1 MSETIDK
8 GWLKLH
14 RKMLDS
20 IVFQDSKLFHVWC
33 YCLIKAN
40 HTDRPKMFNGQKVLV
55 KRGQFIWGR
64 NKASEELHMPSST
77 AERKLKLLEDMG
89 KVSRKVNR
97 RFTLLTVCKY
107 NTYQSKD
114 VQDEQLMNNPRT
126 SDEQVMNTNKN
137 VKNDNNEKKELGE
150 SDKKRFVIP
159 NQLYTIQECISAAEY
174 EGYKKEEG
182 EKFFHYY
189 NAQGWKRGGSGLVIT
204 DLVSAFRSWII
215 KGEQNKQPIAKE
227 TWEERH
233 LKKLNS

>member
-1 MSETIDK
+1 
-8 GWLKLH
+8 
-14 RKMLDS
+14 
-20 IVFQDSKLFHVWC
+20 
-33 YCLIKAN
+33 
-40 HTDRPKMFNGQKVLV
+40 
-55 KRGQFIWGR
+55 
-64 NKASEELHMPSST
+64 
-77 AERKLKLLEDMG
+77 
-89 KVSRKVNR
+89 VNR

>member
-1 MSETIDK
+1 
-8 GWLKLH
+8 
-14 RKMLDS
+14 MLDS
-20 IVFQDSKLFHVWC
+20 IVFQDAKLFHVWC
-33 YCLIKAN
+33 YCLLKAN
-40 HTDRPKMFNGQKVLV
+40 HKDKETIFNGQKVFV

-64 NKASEELHMPSST
+64 HKAAEHLNMPGST
-77 AERKLKLLEDMG
+77 AERKLKVLEELN
-89 KVSRKVNR
+89 KVSLKVNR
-97 RFTLLTVCKY
+97 RFTMLTVCKY